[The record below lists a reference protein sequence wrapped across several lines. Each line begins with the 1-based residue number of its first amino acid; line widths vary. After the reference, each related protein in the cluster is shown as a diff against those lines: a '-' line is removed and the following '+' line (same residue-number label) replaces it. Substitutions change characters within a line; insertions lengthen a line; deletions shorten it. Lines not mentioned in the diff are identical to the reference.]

1 MSAAPPASFASSF
14 WGEDDQ
20 GVEVL
25 MTKLRHSKQTMQDV
39 QWFFAQRAS
48 IEEDY
53 GKKLSKLAK
62 ATLGKEEG
70 GTLKEAI
77 VGSREEI
84 ASIGR
89 AHLELAGR
97 IRAELDAA
105 TGKFIDVQ
113 REQRK
118 AQTAI
123 VEKSARSKGQQAH
136 WLHKVRERY
145 ESEMAKGGVPVTTL
159 PPSPH
164 PSSSHYGGMSAVKDK
179 LSRIGGGGPGAGGKD
194 IETEYKEAVNRLEL
208 ATHRFQEDWLQ
219 ACDKFQVMEEDRIEF
234 LRNILWNYTNVCA
247 AVCVSDDEAYER
259 MRKCLERCDID
270 ADILHFIEAKGTGV
284 APASISQKITM
295 ATTPAQAPSPAQPP
309 TTTSSHPSHDQ
320 FSSKGP
326 VPSSHP
332 SPSFSSSSSSSG
344 PQGPVD
350 SAISTTT
357 PPSSQPQSQSH
368 SRSSSTSVKRQQD
381 PTSSSSSS
389 SSIPETTAPSST
401 LPPDHSTTAPPPPIP
416 SGVSTVY
423 RYEPAGT
430 ANHPGQPPVTGAPP
444 PNVPSSIT
452 SSSGPQVP
460 QVPSGPQ
467 GAQPSPSSSSS
478 IHPQGGGPVVAG
490 AADTTQAQQQP
501 HQPPHQLPPQRPV
514 LFHVKALY
522 DYEPQIPE
530 EIGFR
535 EGDTIAVFATQ
546 LDGWWE
552 GQVSAPD
559 GRILIGQFP
568 SNFTEPLTF

>member
-1 MSAAPPASFASSF
+1 
-14 WGEDDQ
+14 
-20 GVEVL
+20 
-25 MTKLRHSKQTMQDV
+25 MTKLRQSKQTMQDV
-39 QWFFAQRAS
+39 QWFFSQRAS

-53 GKKLSKLAK
+53 GKKLAKLAK

-118 AQTAI
+118 AQTAV

-145 ESEMAKGGVPVTTL
+145 EAEMAKGGVPVTTL

-164 PSSSHYGGMSAVKDK
+164 PGASSHYGGMSAVKDK

-208 ATHRFQEDWLQ
+208 ATQRFQEDWLQ

-284 APASISQKITM
+284 APPAISHKISM
-295 ATTPAQAPSPAQPP
+295 AGSGPGPGPEAP
-309 TTTSSHPSHDQ
+309 
-320 FSSKGP
+320 
-326 VPSSHP
+326 
-332 SPSFSSSSSSSG
+332 SSSSQTTHPPPPHLQGPSSKMPMAASPSIRKNSSTNSIPATANQASSG
-344 PQGPVD
+344 PGID

-357 PPSSQPQSQSH
+357 PPTSSSTTH
-368 SRSSSTSVKRQQD
+368 SRSSST
-381 PTSSSSSS
+381 TSAKNRPHSGD
-389 SSIPETTAPSST
+389 APA
-401 LPPDHSTTAPPPPIP
+401 LPSDHSTTGPPPSIP
-416 SGVSTVY
+416 SGVTTVY
-423 RYEPAGT
+423 RYEPAPGT
-430 ANHPGQPPVTGAPP
+430 NGGPPNHPGLTSGSTSAPTSGDAPP
-444 PNVPSSIT
+444 PTQQLDPASSNQSPPPPDHQPQMNMPPPQQQPTVP
-452 SSSGPQVP
+452 
-460 QVPSGPQ
+460 
-467 GAQPSPSSSSS
+467 GAQPP
-478 IHPQGGGPVVAG
+478 A
-490 AADTTQAQQQP
+490 
-501 HQPPHQLPPQRPV
+501 RPV

-522 DYEPQIPE
+522 DYDAQIPE
-530 EIGFR
+530 EISFR
-535 EGDTIAVFATQ
+535 EGDSIAVFATQ

-552 GQVSAPD
+552 GQANTPD
-559 GRILIGQFP
+559 GRVLVGQFP